1 MAAPLSAQF
10 NAQRLQGWNEIGQTE
25 EFDHGAGRVEGR
37 GHSPVVD
44 RHTLRVGDA
53 RHVDDP
59 VEIRVVIK
67 FLTEPASSELRSPA
81 RRVGRNAEASRAA
94 CPKIE
99 QLERRSCRKT
109 RNHEIVD
116 IRFEKHAFRFALKTV
131 PHDPLSEGGRQ
142 VLRRIEQCEAVGLAG
157 ESRSAKAHAHRRRP
171 IARVENTE
179 VSARVD
185 SDRKLPQY

>member
-1 MAAPLSAQF
+1 MRISDWSSDVCSSDL
-10 NAQRLQGWNEIGQTE
+10 
-25 EFDHGAGRVEGR
+25 
-37 GHSPVVD
+37 SPVVD

-81 RRVGRNAEASRAA
+81 RSVGRNAEASRAA

-99 QLERRSCRKT
+99 QLERRSCGKT

-116 IRFEKHAFRFALKTV
+116 TRFAKHTFRLALKTV
-131 PHDPLSEGGRQ
+131 PHDPLTEPGPPG
-142 VLRRIEQCEAVGLAG
+142 LPRIDPC
-157 ESRSAKAHAHRRRP
+157 
-171 IARVENTE
+171 
-179 VSARVD
+179 
-185 SDRKLPQY
+185 